1 MLKFTC
7 KIGSKMGYPVLESRV
22 KREQT
27 LHSLAHLI
35 LKTVT
40 FGTGSNTGIAY

>member
-7 KIGSKMGYPVLESRV
+7 KIGSKMGYPVFESRV
-22 KREQT
+22 KREQI
-27 LHSLAHLI
+27 LHSLDHLI

-40 FGTGSNTGIAY
+40 LALAKTLA